1 LFKLRRRHHN
11 VEVFPLFCE
20 RMFELATS
28 KVLVTGGAGFIGSHI
43 CDKLLESGAEVV
55 CLDNFITGH
64 RKNIEHNQNNPK
76 FKLIEGDIRDIET
89 CKKAMIGCTHV
100 CHQAALGSV
109 PRSVKDPLTTNEINI
124 TGTLNIFFSAYEAG
138 IKRIVFASS
147 SSCYGDEPNL
157 PKVESKV
164 GNPLSPYAITKFSG
178 ELYAKTFNTLYGME
192 MIGLRY
198 FNVFGPRQD
207 PEGMYAAVIPKF
219 VQSLI
224 REESP
229 EIHGDGSQSR
239 DFTYIDNVVEMNIL
253 ALTTTSDEA
262 NGLNYNVA
270 CGQRLTILDLF
281 LEIKLLLTNF
291 KSSLVNI
298 NPIHVDSRPGDIP
311 HSLASIDLAKNLIG
325 YNPKIMPKEGLSLA
339 IKWYWDNLQ

>member
-1 LFKLRRRHHN
+1 
-11 VEVFPLFCE
+11 
-20 RMFELATS
+20 MSELS
-28 KVLVTGGAGFIGSHI
+28 NCKILVTGGAGFIGSHI
-43 CDKLLESGAEVV
+43 CDKLLEKGAEVV

-64 RKNIEHNQNNPK
+64 LRNIEHNQSNPK

-157 PKVESKV
+157 PKVESKI
-164 GNPLSPYAITKFSG
+164 GIPLSPYAITKFSG
-178 ELYAKTFNTLYGME
+178 ELYARIFNSLYGME

-224 REESP
+224 KEKSP
-229 EIHGDGSQSR
+229 EINGDGSYSR
-239 DFTYIDNVVEMNIL
+239 DFTFIENVVEMNIL
-253 ALTTTSDEA
+253 ALTTTSKEA
-262 NGLNYNVA
+262 TGLNYNVA

-281 LEIKLLLTNF
+281 LEIRLLLTDFNLSIA
-291 KSSLVNI
+291 KI
-298 NPIHVDSRPGDIP
+298 KPIHVDPRPGDIP
-311 HSLASIDLAKNLIG
+311 HSLASIDLAKDLIG

-339 IKWYWDNLQ
+339 IKWYWENLQ